1 MSFYRL
7 ALGILGVW
15 RLTHLFQAEDGPC
28 DLMARLRLAAGT
40 GFFGALLDCFGCT
53 SLWVAVP
60 FALCLGDGV
69 AHRLLLWPALSA
81 GAFLLERATDRKPGP
96 ASALF
101 LEHEE

>member
-1 MSFYRL
+1 
-7 ALGILGVW
+7 
-15 RLTHLFQAEDGPC
+15 
-28 DLMARLRLAAGT
+28 
-40 GFFGALLDCFGCT
+40 
-53 SLWVAVP
+53 
-60 FALCLGDGV
+60 V